1 MAQHLRIRRPNGRLS
16 RRITRWL
23 APLLVAM
30 SSIWFL
36 PWRAA
41 DAATPSVSISAA
53 NELIFGAGVTSDR
66 FTSAGSGFTARVI
79 TSPDSDIVLDKTV
92 SSLGSYN
99 VTADQVGNWV
109 LQMVTLRAAAG
120 TPPP

>member
-41 DAATPSVSISAA
+41 DAAAPTFVQQAYATPQTALSTVTATYSAQQR
-53 NELIFGAGVTSDR
+53 AGDTNVIAVGWNDVTATVTSLAD
-66 FTSAGSGFTARVI
+66 TS
-79 TSPDSDIVLDKTV
+79 
-92 SSLGSYN
+92 
-99 VTADQVGNWV
+99 GNS
-109 LQMVTLRAAAG
+109 
-120 TPPP
+120 